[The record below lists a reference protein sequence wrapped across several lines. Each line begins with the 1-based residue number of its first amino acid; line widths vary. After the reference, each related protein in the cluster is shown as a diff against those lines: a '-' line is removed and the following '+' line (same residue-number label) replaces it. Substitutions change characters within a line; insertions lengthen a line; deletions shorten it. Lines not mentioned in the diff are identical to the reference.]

1 MKKKPN
7 LIVLLDHVNA
17 DEIVEESYSTKIPL
31 IFVDNNL
38 DKKNF
43 YYRNVYTVSLTPN
56 KFQSFYDFFFVG
68 LSFLFK

>member
-7 LIVLLDHVNA
+7 LIFLLDNVNA
-17 DEIVEESYSTKIPL
+17 DEIVEESYLTKIPL
-31 IFVDNNL
+31 IFVNTNS
-38 DKKNF
+38 DKKSF

-56 KFQSFYDFFFVG
+56 KIQSFYDFFFVG